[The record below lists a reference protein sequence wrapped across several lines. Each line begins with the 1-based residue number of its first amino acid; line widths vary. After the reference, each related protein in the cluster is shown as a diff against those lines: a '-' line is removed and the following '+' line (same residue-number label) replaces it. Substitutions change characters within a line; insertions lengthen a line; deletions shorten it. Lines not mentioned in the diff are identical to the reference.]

1 MASSMPFGLSY
12 NEAANPR
19 AAPLQ
24 AWITAAATTGI
35 WQYSPS
41 FSHNCQTPAY
51 VTNRII
57 IKIMRFKIVV
67 FNIERIRLK

>member
-24 AWITAAATTGI
+24 AWITAAATTGTCK
-35 WQYSPS
+35 Y
-41 FSHNCQTPAY
+41 SHNFTLPSRARGEKNQKQKNVSINTEPQI
-51 VTNRII
+51 TSS
-57 IKIMRFKIVV
+57 
-67 FNIERIRLK
+67 L